1 MREKVWAAFPGFKSI
16 SELERS
22 NLPQRVSNPV
32 KARWWR
38 LWTVAFPLLAGAALA
53 LALRHRE
60 AEPVW
65 HGRSLSS
72 WVDDLARG
80 SSKEVREPAEE
91 AVRSIGSKALPR
103 LVRMLRSRDTLW
115 DRALLALN
123 RKQKRVH
130 FSVLPG
136 RERRVQAA
144 LAFEA
149 LGPIARPAIPEL
161 KEMLVHDRQ
170 PQFIADALA
179 AVGPES
185 VSVLLEALSE
195 VAPANRSALY
205 AAAAKWPSRQ
215 EEIIDALLRSTKS
228 ANEEGRRSAA
238 EYLGRFPRNSGP
250 SVTALVSALDDPEF
264 EVRKQALSSL
274 VEFGTNATP
283 AIEPLQKLLLQPHG
297 FPLESISNALIRIQS
312 PRSDSG

>member
-1 MREKVWAAFPGFKSI
+1 MKFRHYLCAF
-16 SELERS
+16 L
-22 NLPQRVSNPV
+22 
-32 KARWWR
+32 
-38 LWTVAFPLLAGAALA
+38 LLAGASLA

-91 AVRSIGSKALPR
+91 AIRSIGSNALPR
-103 LVRMLRSRDTLW
+103 LVRMLRSRDTVW
-115 DRALLALN
+115 DRAVLALN

-130 FSVLPG
+130 FSVLPA
-136 RERRVQAA
+136 REQRVQAA

-149 LGPIARPAIPEL
+149 LGPIARPAIAEL
-161 KEMLVHDRQ
+161 KKMLVHDRQ
-170 PQFIADALA
+170 PAFTADALSA
-179 AVGPES
+179 IGPES
-185 VSVLLEALSE
+185 VSVLLEALPE
-195 VAPANRSALY
+195 VAPANRPALY
-205 AAAAKWPSRQ
+205 AAATKWPLRQ
-215 EEIIDALLRSTKS
+215 EEIIDALLRSIKS
-228 ANEEGRRSAA
+228 ANEEERRTAA
-238 EYLGRFPRNSGP
+238 EYLGRFRRSPGR
-250 SVTALVSALDDPEF
+250 SVTALVSALGDPEF
-264 EVRKQALSSL
+264 EVRKQALASL

-283 AIEPLQKLLLQPHG
+283 AIEPLQKLLLQPRG